1 MNARNLGFVSSWHM
15 LTRDKGWLKPVLVL
29 TLVGW
34 IPILGQIA
42 LLGYGMEW
50 ARLTA
55 WGVDSAPKQ
64 RGVDYG
70 KVLSTGGRAFLVTIS
85 MGIVVALILQVVFPG
100 SLYLLVSGLTGGN
113 AVSTMLAVTSGA
125 TFSLFTI
132 FASGLMGSF
141 LQAASLRS
149 TLYDSFSAGWRL
161 DRLFQMIG
169 RDFGGFLHTFG
180 VVFIGGLISGAM
192 RSSSR
197 LFAVWLPW
205 AAS

>member
-125 TFSLFTI
+125 TFS
-132 FASGLMGSF
+132 
-141 LQAASLRS
+141 
-149 TLYDSFSAGWRL
+149 
-161 DRLFQMIG
+161 
-169 RDFGGFLHTFG
+169 
-180 VVFIGGLISGAM
+180 
-192 RSSSR
+192 
-197 LFAVWLPW
+197 
-205 AAS
+205 